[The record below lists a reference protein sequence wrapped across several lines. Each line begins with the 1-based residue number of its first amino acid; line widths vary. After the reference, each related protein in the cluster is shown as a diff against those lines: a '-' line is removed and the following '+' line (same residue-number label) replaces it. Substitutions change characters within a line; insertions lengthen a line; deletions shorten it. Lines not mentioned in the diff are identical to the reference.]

1 VIGRL
6 FHGWTT
12 VDDALR
18 YEEHLRQETFPGLRD
33 IDGYVDGYVLRRGS
47 DDRVDFT
54 VLTLWES
61 LDAIRAFAGDDYE
74 TAVVPDAAR
83 RALRGF
89 DERVTH
95 YEVAIGPG
103 RTAETEPGTGL

>member
-1 VIGRL
+1 MIGRL
-6 FHGWTT
+6 WHGWTT
-12 VDDALR
+12 VDDAPR
-18 YEEHLRQETFPGLRD
+18 YEEHLRDETFPGLRD
-33 IDGYVDGYVLRRGS
+33 IDGYVDGYLLRRDSG
-47 DDRVDFT
+47 DRVDFT

-95 YEVAIGPG
+95 YHVALGP
-103 RTAETEPGTGL
+103 TSPG

>member
-6 FHGWTT
+6 WHGWTT
-12 VDDALR
+12 VDDAPR
-18 YEEHLRQETFPGLRD
+18 YEEHLREETFPGLRD
-33 IDGYVDGYVLRRGS
+33 IDGYVDGYLLRRDSG
-47 DDRVDFT
+47 DRVDFT

-74 TAVVPDAAR
+74 TAVVPHAAR

-89 DERVTH
+89 DEHVTH
-95 YEVAIGPG
+95 YEVSIKG
-103 RTAETEPGTGL
+103 

>member
-1 VIGRL
+1 MIGRL
-6 FHGWTT
+6 WHGWTT
-12 VDDALR
+12 VGDAPR
-18 YEEHLRQETFPGLRD
+18 YQEHLREETFPELRT
-33 IDGYVDGYVLRRGS
+33 IDGYVDGYLLRRDSG
-47 DDRVDFT
+47 DRVDFT

-95 YEVAIGPG
+95 HEVVLGP
-103 RTAETEPGTGL
+103 RE

>member
-1 VIGRL
+1 MIGRL

-12 VDDALR
+12 VDDAPH

-47 DDRVDFT
+47 GDRVDFT

-74 TAVVPDAAR
+74 TAVVPEAAR

-103 RTAETEPGTGL
+103 